1 MRCLYSI
8 TPDVDGKLF
17 VPGSNM
23 RGVRLYLAVCL
34 VFLTTACQRQPSPTV
49 FLDPALAVLV
59 PRDTTL
65 IAGIRMQ
72 RLKATPFYDSV
83 VAGSPRRLE
92 FRKTSGLTD
101 DSDVWEYLIA
111 YNGQDW
117 LALMRGK
124 FAEMGMEPRLDKPT
138 ARRVSYNG
146 VTIIGD
152 DAGAVAF
159 LNPTTALAG
168 RYEMILR
175 TLDERNSNTG
185 VPLPLEKLAL
195 TIPAVNEIWFASIGP
210 MPGFVSV
217 EQIKTATGG
226 LNPKTRTLEMRIET
240 DSAATAQ
247 SVAKTIDGQVQDNR
261 VVFKGPIPKG
271 VLDWIQGVKR

>member
-1 MRCLYSI
+1 
-8 TPDVDGKLF
+8 
-17 VPGSNM
+17 
-23 RGVRLYLAVCL
+23 
-34 VFLTTACQRQPSPTV
+34 
-49 FLDPALAVLV
+49 
-59 PRDTTL
+59 
-65 IAGIRMQ
+65 MQ
-72 RLKATPFYDSV
+72 RLKATSFYNSV
-83 VAGSPRRLE
+83 VAGSPLRLE

-138 ARRVSYNG
+138 ARRISYNG

-159 LNPTTALAG
+159 LNPTTAMAG

-185 VPLPLEKLAL
+185 VPLPLEKL
-195 TIPAVNEIWFASIGP
+195 V
-210 MPGFVSV
+210 VD
-217 EQIKTATGG
+217 
-226 LNPKTRTLEMRIET
+226 
-240 DSAATAQ
+240 DSCC
-247 SVAKTIDGQVQDNR
+247 K
-261 VVFKGPIPKG
+261 
-271 VLDWIQGVKR
+271 